1 MKLTSGTDYLQYQ
14 LYQGA
19 GVIPWNVTNKRTST
33 ATGTQ
38 QLIPYNAV
46 INPQQAQK
54 TVGTYQDNVS
64 VVLEY

>member
-1 MKLTSGTDYLQYQ
+1 YQ